1 MRVAGSPA
9 PDGTPPLL
17 VQTLGSDC
25 EFGDATPACRCHSVI
40 TLPAHS
46 RKRASE
52 RTRCV
57 T

>member
-17 VQTLGSDC
+17 VQTSGSDC